1 MKELTVSWVQ
11 IQMVLRFAL
20 TQNNQLRQVPLY
32 LLQQEQQQFAL
43 DQQRR
48 SEEALRNDQIDREQ
62 IESREQIAKMKDDTT
77 KQRMEIQKQL
87 KIQDLINKYNK

>member
-1 MKELTVSWVQ
+1 MFPSHDREE
-11 IQMVLRFAL
+11 
-20 TQNNQLRQVPLY
+20 
-32 LLQQEQQQFAL
+32 LQQEQQQFAL